1 MIIINRNSTRVT
13 PLPYL
18 ISRRCRGKK
27 SLREGTFFA
36 DFPRIPLKKL
46 LIVIYLWGQR
56 ELRSKVS
63 SMVGLTKTPLDVC
76 HLPLYLQER
85 SRRQTSHPIRWAC
98 VRGQVWRKSI
108 QAQIEGESVHCHLH
122 FKLSNGGFCSK
133 LSNFWATLKGNETMF
148 GHINE

>member
-36 DFPRIPLKKL
+36 DFLRIPLKKL

-63 SMVGLTKTPLDVC
+63 SMVGLTKNSVGRVFATFCFICKRDLVDRPVIPFGGRVFVVKCDESQFKPKSKVSQYTVIYISNYRTEASVRNLV
-76 HLPLYLQER
+76 
-85 SRRQTSHPIRWAC
+85 TS
-98 VRGQVWRKSI
+98 GQ
-108 QAQIEGESVHCHLH
+108 L
-122 FKLSNGGFCSK
+122 
-133 LSNFWATLKGNETMF
+133 
-148 GHINE
+148 

>member
-13 PLPYL
+13 PLPCFF
-18 ISRRCRGKK
+18 SRRCKGCRGKK

-63 SMVGLTKTPLDVC
+63 SMVGLTKN
-76 HLPLYLQER
+76 
-85 SRRQTSHPIRWAC
+85 
-98 VRGQVWRKSI
+98 
-108 QAQIEGESVHCHLH
+108 SVGRV
-122 FKLSNGGFCSK
+122 F
-133 LSNFWATLKGNETMF
+133 ATLRFICKRDLVDRPVILF
-148 GHINE
+148 GGRVFVVKCDESQFKPKSKVSQYTQSFTFQTIERRLLFENLVL